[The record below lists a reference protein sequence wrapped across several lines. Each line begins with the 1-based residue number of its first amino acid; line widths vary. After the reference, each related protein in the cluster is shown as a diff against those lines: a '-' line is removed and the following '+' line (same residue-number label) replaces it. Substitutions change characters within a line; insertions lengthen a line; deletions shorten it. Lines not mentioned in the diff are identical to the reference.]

1 MTSLCAEKKLHV
13 AGRLGVSTVE
23 ALIEQGPSGALSA
36 ALSNGSKLWEAV
48 GSNGNAARV
57 QAAIK
62 KAGEDAL
69 SDPAVQTEILKV
81 AQEKFPEVA
90 SAAKDKILE
99 WANDPQ
105 VVFGLTM
112 GTCGMQM
119 IRMSELKKKEQK
131 LGESRKLFI
140 LGMAMNIL
148 LGPLFDVAGYAFAA
162 VINAVIAPF
171 TLCEKLTNRR
181 LIASAII
188 FITATASMLFKHHN
202 EDEEVW
208 TLERAETVLL
218 RWSVLVYCLVFA
230 LWFCVNVW
238 LRRRS
243 AKGSVLRGF
252 SLGATAGSMAGNMWC
267 TRVAA
272 VFAADCASAHVCSPW
287 GRWLPWIVLTGAVFF
302 AVVNAPYMAK
312 GMQKYEALYMV
323 TVFQGSNIV
332 SNSLSALIIL
342 QEMDGAPWWKLLGYI
357 GCIVVM
363 IGALWFLVSGEE
375 AVCPSNELDDDL
387 RRMLSMEEGSELE
400 DSESEDEPD
409 LMDFVRAMSLDQF
422 SPLSFSSWLSNA
434 EDSQDGEGSREE
446 QQQEESD
453 ND

>member
-1 MTSLCAEKKLHV
+1 MVEEYHLNPLKTISPCQQHGCCQMIPTNLGWVNHSFIHRGFIFNLFPHSLLC
-13 AGRLGVSTVE
+13 
-23 ALIEQGPSGALSA
+23 
-36 ALSNGSKLWEAV
+36 
-48 GSNGNAARV
+48 
-57 QAAIK
+57 
-62 KAGEDAL
+62 
-69 SDPAVQTEILKV
+69 KV
-81 AQEKFPEVA
+81 ALMLNP
-90 SAAKDKILE
+90 
-99 WANDPQ
+99 
-105 VVFGLTM
+105 
-112 GTCGMQM
+112 C
-119 IRMSELKKKEQK
+119 
-131 LGESRKLFI
+131 
-140 LGMAMNIL
+140 
-148 LGPLFDVAGYAFAA
+148 
-162 VINAVIAPF
+162 
-171 TLCEKLTNRR
+171 R

-188 FITATASMLFKHHN
+188 FITATASMLFKNHN

-287 GRWLPWIVLTGAVFF
+287 GHWLPWIVLTGAVFF

-434 EDSQDGEGSREE
+434 EDSHDGEGSQNGEE

>member
-1 MTSLCAEKKLHV
+1 MRWVRGV
-13 AGRLGVSTVE
+13 AL
-23 ALIEQGPSGALSA
+23 
-36 ALSNGSKLWEAV
+36 
-48 GSNGNAARV
+48 
-57 QAAIK
+57 
-62 KAGEDAL
+62 
-69 SDPAVQTEILKV
+69 
-81 AQEKFPEVA
+81 
-90 SAAKDKILE
+90 
-99 WANDPQ
+99 

-162 VINAVIAPF
+162 AAVLAPFSGVNIVINAVIAPF
-171 TLCEKLTNRR
+171 TLGEKLTNRR

-188 FITATASMLFKHHN
+188 FITATASMLFKNHN

-238 LRRRS
+238 LCRRS

-287 GRWLPWIVLTGAVFF
+287 GHWLPWIVLTGAVFF

-422 SPLSFSSWLSNA
+422 SPLSFSSWLSHA
-434 EDSQDGEGSREE
+434 EDSQDGEGSQNGEE

-453 ND
+453 NA